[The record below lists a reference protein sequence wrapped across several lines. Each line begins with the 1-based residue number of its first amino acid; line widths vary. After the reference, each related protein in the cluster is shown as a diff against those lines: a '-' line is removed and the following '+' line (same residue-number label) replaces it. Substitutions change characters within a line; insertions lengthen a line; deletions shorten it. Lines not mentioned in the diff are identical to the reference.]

1 MEKQTADQAT
11 LYALSDFFKVMGDAT
26 RIRILWALDCREKC
40 VQELCSE
47 LDMSKSAVSHQLR
60 ILKDAK
66 LVRYRKEG
74 KFVYYALNDEHMRSI
89 VELGLTHVTHD

>member
-66 LVRYRKEG
+66 LVRYRKE
-74 KFVYYALNDEHMRSI
+74 
-89 VELGLTHVTHD
+89 